1 VLLPRQRLNK
11 NDFFRTIF
19 VHMSFFSNSNS
30 KKPLK
35 TVKNST
41 SEQKKSINS
50 QIVRKKFISL
60 TMQVRVRSRLSR
72 ALFQATPQ
80 DLVLQDVL
88 DNVAAFQDFNNTGI
102 LIHVATGL
110 SCHVDQNIFCRESW
124 IMLRLNCAPAA

>member
-1 VLLPRQRLNK
+1 MFTCH
-11 NDFFRTIF
+11 FFQIQIQ
-19 VHMSFFSNSNS
+19 
-30 KKPLK
+30 KI
-35 TVKNST
+35 TVILT
-41 SEQKKSINS
+41 SEQKKSKNS

-88 DNVAAFQDFNNTGI
+88 DNAAAFQDFNNTGI

-110 SCHVDQNIFCRESW
+110 SCHVDQSVFCRESW
-124 IMLRLNCAPAA
+124 TMLRLDCAPAA